1 MKGFVIKPLKTRP
14 GVYKMDTE
22 PLKAYKKYILKYKKY
37 ILEYADVP
45 PKVRKPYIER
55 CKREFERIVK
65 RQHVIHLLV
74 TKILKE
80 EEAYRRNY
88 IPPVGY
94 KLVGTSTLVRLKDN
108 VVMFPNK
115 T

>member
-22 PLKAYKKYILKYKKY
+22 PLKDYKKYILKYKKY

-65 RQHVIHLLV
+65 RQHVIQLLV
-74 TKILKE
+74 TKILTE
-80 EEAYRRNY
+80 LEDYRRNY